1 MATPLPIDVR
11 KPGSSTQQDD
21 DNAQAKSSSQEP
33 NQSLEAKF
41 LDPEDTAQPPLLPDE
56 FMLGRLRDGRL
67 RVVKPIE
74 VVRTAED
81 GQCVL
86 EARELNEFG
95 FGDNFSEALADLQ
108 AAIAEL
114 YFTLEAEQDHLGTG
128 LAAVWATLSEKVS
141 KVHAN

>member
-1 MATPLPIDVR
+1 MAAL
-11 KPGSSTQQDD
+11 
-21 DNAQAKSSSQEP
+21 AESSSQEP
-33 NQSLEAKF
+33 NQFLETKLPSL
-41 LDPEDTAQPPLLPDE
+41 PPNE
-56 FMLGRLRDGRL
+56 FTLGRLRDGRL

-81 GQCVL
+81 GKCVV

-95 FGDNFSEALADLQ
+95 FGDNFSEALADLE

-114 YFTLEAEQDHLGTG
+114 YFTLEAEQDRLGPD

-141 KVHAN
+141 KTHATYRS